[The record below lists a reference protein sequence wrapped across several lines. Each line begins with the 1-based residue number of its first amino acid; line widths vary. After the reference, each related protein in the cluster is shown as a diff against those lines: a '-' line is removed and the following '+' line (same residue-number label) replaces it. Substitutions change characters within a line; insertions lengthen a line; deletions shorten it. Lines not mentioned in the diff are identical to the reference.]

1 VEKRLSIFYGW
12 WILIAATIVICA
24 QGVMFYGFGI
34 LFNAILGEFNWS
46 RALTSSIFSVQ
57 ISINSLFIILMG
69 YLIDRYSPR
78 LLIGIGTIFLSA
90 GHILSSLTQEIWH
103 LYLFFGIIVGIGT
116 STMYMPPLTV
126 VTRWFEKKRGL
137 ALGIAVT
144 GIGIGGFLGAP
155 FINWLIQS
163 FGWRTALPILGIAT
177 GSLVFIAAMVLI
189 GYPEEKGLKPYGV
202 ETPQGALQLKSS
214 PNPQNQTFQWERST
228 ELDWKVWSAI
238 KTRVFFILFLMLFFA
253 EIALVGVMAHL
264 FTYATENGLPKH
276 VVSWSYGV
284 IGITSLVGKIG
295 IGALSDRIGRKAA
308 FLLSFVLNGT
318 AFIFLLPAP
327 NILFLYIFAATL
339 GLSYGGWT
347 PLFPAIVGDYFGLGS
362 MGKIFSIL
370 TITYC
375 LGGIFGPIMAG
386 WIFDRMG
393 SYFWAF
399 LIFSIVCYLATILS
413 LFLKAPEKNGT

>member
-1 VEKRLSIFYGW
+1 MEKKSSIFYGW

-34 LFNAILGEFNWS
+34 LFNAILGEFHWS
-46 RALTSSIFSVQ
+46 RAITSSIFSFQ
-57 ISINSLFIILMG
+57 ISINSLFILLMG
-69 YLIDRYSPR
+69 YLIDKYSPR
-78 LLIGIGTIFLSA
+78 LLIGIGTIFLAA
-90 GHILSSLTQEIWH
+90 GHILSGLTQEIWH

-116 STMYMPPLTV
+116 STTYMPPLTV

-144 GIGIGGFLGAP
+144 GIGIGAFLGAP

-163 FGWRTALPILGIAT
+163 FGWRTALPILGIVT
-177 GSLVFIAAMVLI
+177 GSVVFIAAMVLT

-202 ETPQGALQLKSS
+202 ETSQGALERQSS
-214 PNPQNQTFQWERST
+214 PDPQEQTIPWERSND
-228 ELDWKVWSAI
+228 LDWTVWNAI
-238 KTRVFFILFLMLFFA
+238 KTRVFLILFFMLLLA
-253 EIALVGVMAHL
+253 EIALLGVMNHL

-276 VVSWSYGV
+276 VVSWSYSV
-284 IGITSLVGKIG
+284 IGIASLVGKIG
-295 IGALSDRIGRKAA
+295 IGGLSDRIGRKAA
-308 FLLSFVLNGT
+308 FLFSLFLNGT

-327 NILFLYIFAATL
+327 NIIFLYIFAAIL
-339 GLSYGGWT
+339 GISYGGWT

-362 MGKIFSIL
+362 MGKIFSVL
-370 TITYC
+370 TINYC
-375 LGGIFGPIMAG
+375 LGGICGPILAG

-399 LIFSIVCYLATILS
+399 LIFSIVCYLATILT
-413 LFLKAPEKNGT
+413 LFLKAPEKALK